1 MSAPEKL
8 VAGRYRLVQQVG
20 VGGMGVVWEGWDER
34 LERRV
39 AVKRLRLPPGLSDVE
54 AELANQRAM
63 REARITGR
71 LHHRNAVAVFDVV
84 DDEGTPSLIM
94 QFLSSITLAAV
105 LRDGGPLQLH
115 EAAQVGAEV
124 ASALS
129 AAHGLGIVHRDVKPS
144 NILIADDGGA
154 LISDF
159 GISQALGDVTLTAT
173 GLVHGTLAYLSPE
186 VARGA
191 AANFASDVFSLGA
204 TLYAALEGAPPF
216 GSDQN
221 PMALLH
227 RVASGDF
234 ELPRQ
239 SGTIT
244 PLLLRM
250 LSPEPSDRPSM
261 RATAHSL
268 AVLTSGTSALW
279 ATPPASS
286 PPRGS
291 ADLTSTAPTP
301 GAQNKTEA
309 AAAPTSAEI
318 QAPTAADASRV
329 EAAAQP
335 PRGRRAARTAVL
347 VAALVVVG
355 TLITLLGIP
364 TLGGGPGSGSVAQPP
379 DAATTR
385 ATPETPPASAPT
397 TSANRQPTP
406 SVSAAAP
413 APASSRPSA
422 PVPSRTPQRST
433 QKTSASSQLPSATPG
448 STGPPGSDSV
458 TTVQLAEAISS
469 YYELMPENT
478 AQGWPRMTDSYQIN
492 HTGGRRSYERFWGQI
507 RRVTLEKVTAR
518 PPRQARATVT
528 YYYKNGRVDTEPT
541 VYQMVEDDGSLKI
554 NKSTVLSSSTR

>member
-1 MSAPEKL
+1 
-8 VAGRYRLVQQVG
+8 
-20 VGGMGVVWEGWDER
+20 MGVVWEGWDER

-144 NILIADDGGA
+144 NILIADDGSA

-159 GISQALGDVTLTAT
+159 GISHALGDVTLTAT

-191 AANFASDVFSLGA
+191 PANFASDVFSLGA

-227 RVASGDF
+227 RVAAGDF

-239 SGTIT
+239 SGPIT

-261 RATAHSL
+261 RAAAHSL
-268 AVLTSGTSALW
+268 AALTSGTSAPW

-286 PPRGS
+286 PPRAP
-291 ADLTSTAPTP
+291 ADLTSTMPTP
-301 GAQNKTEA
+301 GAQSKAEA
-309 AAAPTSAEI
+309 AAPASAEY

-335 PRGRRAARTAVL
+335 TRGRRAARTAVL
-347 VAALVVVG
+347 VASLIVVG

-379 DAATTR
+379 DAPTTR
-385 ATPETPPASAPT
+385 ATPKTPPASAPT
-397 TSANRQPTP
+397 RSANRQPTS
-406 SVSAAAP
+406 SVSAAP
-413 APASSRPSA
+413 SAPASSRPSA

-448 STGPPGSDSV
+448 SARQPGSDSV

-518 PPRQARATVT
+518 LPRRARATVT

-541 VYQMVEDDGSLKI
+541 VYQLVEDDGSLKI